1 MDTVLG
7 WSHVQTTSLK
17 ASLGSQLRICRAPGQ
32 VRRSHRFVG
41 DRVLTIVAVHSMAI
55 LGGVDGTNDELGCQ
69 KTARIQKGVWKGLP
83 PPEEGYDTVFI
94 LNCVIHRF
102 WLAASYLKCRWG
114 RTFSVIRVVS
124 MHGHLTIIYAT
135 RELVILTQPCGTAR
149 ALITHDQRYSYK
161 YCQSRCP
168 SLKVSFD
175 FKALHA
181 AIL

>member
-17 ASLGSQLRICRAPGQ
+17 ALLGPQLRICRAPGQ

-102 WLAASYLKCRWG
+102 C
-114 RTFSVIRVVS
+114 
-124 MHGHLTIIYAT
+124 
-135 RELVILTQPCGTAR
+135 EGT
-149 ALITHDQRYSYK
+149 
-161 YCQSRCP
+161 SRRL
-168 SLKVSFD
+168 LKVS
-175 FKALHA
+175 LGSYPLRNSSSVHA
-181 AIL
+181 WSP